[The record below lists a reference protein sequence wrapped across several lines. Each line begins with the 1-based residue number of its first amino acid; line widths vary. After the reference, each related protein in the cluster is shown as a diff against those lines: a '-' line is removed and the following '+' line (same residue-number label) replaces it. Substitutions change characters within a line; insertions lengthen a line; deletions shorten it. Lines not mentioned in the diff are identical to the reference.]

1 LVEFNVEAHY
11 ETELEVHIGF
21 AQRSLAVKRTVLRS
35 SRVVVSKDQV
45 SSDLG
50 GGEVAILNLKR
61 GTYYGLD
68 AVGARI
74 WDLIQEPR
82 TIGEIRDALVNEY
95 EVQRDR
101 CESDLITLLQRL
113 TDEGLVEVRDE
124 TGA

>member
-1 LVEFNVEAHY
+1 M
-11 ETELEVHIGF
+11 
-21 AQRSLAVKRTVLRS
+21 
-35 SRVVVSKDQV
+35 VSKDQV